1 MNFNKELINRANE
14 NSLTGKRGDS
24 IVSDAEIDLKRFDE
38 TFQNADGW
46 SDEQNDLLNKRRTA
60 YIGLLNKYYGE
71 LLSRNANHVPWCVAG
86 PSNYNVKKSDKQVD
100 GIRRTMV
107 EMEEKISRFIENT
120 QKMIKKLEPPEKAIE
135 RISKGKWVYGQAIA
149 SDDPYVLEKLYA
161 KKEFQERYQEKMK
174 AANKEAR
181 KKGEV
186 PPYPAFELS
195 NNRQNLKATKDRIA
209 KIEKMRQAD
218 YSEIPFEGGVIV
230 PDINDCRVKIIF
242 DEKPEV
248 KVRGL
253 LKKNAFHWSTKNKA
267 WQRQLTANALA
278 VAEQILTRKN

>member
-38 TFQNADGW
+38 TFQNTDGW
-46 SDEQNDLLNKRRTA
+46 TDEQKDLLNKRRTA

-71 LLSRNANHVPWCVAG
+71 LLSRNASHVPWYVAG

-120 QKMIKKLEPPEKAIE
+120 RKMIKKLEPPEKAIE
-135 RISKGKWVYGQAIA
+135 RISKGKWVYGQVIA

-174 AANKEAR
+174 TANKEAR

-248 KVRGL
+248 KVREL
-253 LKKNAFHWSTKNKA
+253 LKKNAFHWSPKNKA

-278 VAEQILTRKN
+278 VAKQILTRKN